1 MKLPVIRKENVKPL
15 LETGFLN
22 VFDLQY
28 EEGKHYYNATRRKL
42 EDLASVKDE
51 EEYKAMVPDAVSCVV
66 VLVTPEGDERLL
78 LAYEYRYPA
87 GRLLLGVPAGLIDPK
102 DKEEENPV
110 LSAAAREI
118 HEETGIVIGKE
129 DTLKVISPLLFSTP
143 GMTDESNAL
152 ALAVIRLKDLSV
164 LSQEGAEG
172 QELFAGFELLTME
185 DARRT
190 LAEGRDKYGNFY
202 SMYTWAALMYFVN
215 RMWKD

>member
-42 EDLASVKDE
+42 DDLASIKEDA
-51 EEYKAMVPDAVSCVV
+51 EYKNMVPDAVSCVV
-66 VLVTPEGDERLL
+66 ILEAKGEEPRLL
-78 LAYEYRYPA
+78 LAYEYRYPT
-87 GRLLLGVPAGLIDPK
+87 GRLLLGVPAGLIDPG
-102 DKEEENPV
+102 DKESADPV

-118 HEETGIVIGKE
+118 HEETGIVIGEK
-129 DTLKVISPLLFSTP
+129 DTLKVISPLLYSTP

-152 ALAVIRLKDLSV
+152 ALAVIHLEDLSV
-164 LSQEGAEG
+164 LNQEGAEG
-172 QELFAGFELLTME
+172 QELFAGFELLTLDQAE
-185 DARRT
+185 KT
-190 LAEGRDKYGNFY
+190 LREGRDKYGNFY

-215 RMWKD
+215 RMW

>member
-1 MKLPVIRKENVKPL
+1 MKLPVIKKENVKPL

-42 EDLASVKDE
+42 DDLASIKEDA
-51 EEYKAMVPDAVSCVV
+51 EYKTMVPDAVSCVV
-66 VLVTPEGDERLL
+66 ILETPEDGPRLL
-78 LAYEYRYPA
+78 LAYEYRYPT

-118 HEETGIVIGKE
+118 HEETGIVIGEK
-129 DTLKVISPLLFSTP
+129 DTLKVISPLLYSTP

-152 ALAVIRLKDLSV
+152 ALAVIRRDDLSA
-164 LSQEGAEG
+164 LNQEGAEG
-172 QELFAGFELLTME
+172 QELFAGFELLTL
-185 DARRT
+185 DQAGKT
-190 LAEGRDKYGNFY
+190 LKEGRDKYGNFY

-215 RMWKD
+215 RMWEE

>member
-1 MKLPVIRKENVKPL
+1 
-15 LETGFLN
+15 
-22 VFDLQY
+22 
-28 EEGKHYYNATRRKL
+28 
-42 EDLASVKDE
+42 
-51 EEYKAMVPDAVSCVV
+51 MVPDAVSCVV
-66 VLVTPEGDERLL
+66 ILVTPDGDERLL

-87 GRLLLGVPAGLIDPK
+87 GRLLLGVPAGLIDPR

-129 DTLKVISPLLFSTP
+129 DTLKVISPLLYSTP

-152 ALAVIRLKDLSV
+152 ALAVIRLEDLSV

-172 QELFAGFELLTME
+172 QELFAGFELLTM
-185 DARRT
+185 DQARKT

>member
-22 VFDLQY
+22 VYDLQY

-42 EDLASVKDE
+42 EDLASIKDE

-66 VLVTPEGDERLL
+66 ILVTPDGDERLL

-87 GRLLLGVPAGLIDPK
+87 GRLLLGVPAGLIDPR

-118 HEETGIVIGKE
+118 CEETGIVIGDR
-129 DTLKVISPLLFSTP
+129 DTLKVISP
-143 GMTDESNAL
+143 DESNAL
-152 ALAVIRLKDLSV
+152 ALVVIRLEDLSV

-185 DARRT
+185 EAGKI

-215 RMWKD
+215 RMWKE